1 MRYDVVITSVD
12 QEAIFDLR
20 CLDKSDFEVFFS
32 RLGAPGPIEQH
43 CVVKINDYEVLK
55 LGPRRA
61 WLKSV
66 LQNEQPIEKL
76 LTNALADASRLSI
89 VNVSDLYLGLRIC
102 GPDALEVLAHVVPL
116 NLYELSPGRGAM
128 TAVFSLSGMVICERD
143 NQYVILVDR
152 SYLDYVRQRLTY
164 CALAEETVG

>member
-20 CLDKSDFEVFFS
+20 CLDESDFEVFFS

-43 CVVKINDYEVLK
+43 RVVKIDDYEVLN

-61 WLKSV
+61 WLKSA
-66 LQNEQPIEKL
+66 LQNEQPIEEL
-76 LTNALADASRLSI
+76 LTNALTDASRLSI

-128 TAVFSLSGMVICERD
+128 TAVFSISGMVICERD
-143 NQYVILVDR
+143 HQYVILVDR

-164 CALAEETVG
+164 CTLAEETVG